1 MDVKVHIKKADGIN
15 VSVGHSK
22 GISVPLT
29 GKFISGGG
37 GGGGTGIPDGGVTTD
52 LIADGAVTK
61 QKLSRDVQGAI
72 NDVPSLKN
80 QLAGLLWSSAKFAMS
95 GGKTVHVNTNPNATI
110 KATFTSSDLTPDTIT
125 ITRPLPDN
133 TVETFINMKE
143 ASITDTTSRASGNYT
158 FSGKATVGDKS
169 LTASTVLYVRNAVYK
184 GMGASYTS
192 IMTDAYKQTATTSV
206 TDGSYSGKSPAD
218 GSKFFLVVPSDVSA
232 PNASEFTMG
241 GAPAAINKS
250 TVTVN
255 GITYNV
261 FETKGSYNSG
271 AELNLKW

>member
-1 MDVKVHIKKADGIN
+1 MDVQVSIKKTEGIHVSLGRSNGVN
-15 VSVGHSK
+15 VF
-22 GISVPLT
+22 LT
-29 GKFISGGG
+29 GKFIGG
-37 GGGGTGIPDGGVTTD
+37 GGGGTGVPEGGVTTD
-52 LIADGAVTK
+52 LIADEAVTK
-61 QKLSRDVQGAI
+61 QKLSSDVQGAI

-125 ITRPLPDN
+125 ITRPDK
-133 TVETFINMKE
+133 TVETFSNVKE
-143 ASITDTTSRASGNYT
+143 ASISDTTSRASGNYT
-158 FSGKATVGDKS
+158 FTGKATVGDKS

-184 GMGASYTS
+184 GMGASYS
-192 IMTDAYKQTATTSV
+192 AIMTDTYKQAATTSV
-206 TDGSYSGKSPAD
+206 ADGSYSGKSPAD

-261 FETKGSYNSG
+261 FETKGTYNSG
-271 AELNLKW
+271 AELSLKW